1 MSCPTCTPAK
11 VWRTL
16 PGQFAVAWVLKNA
29 AAAPGAMT
37 VPVEFEVNL
46 LVTSPP
52 TPRIQT
58 PPPGW
63 LGFGSPGAETKALPC
78 WLRKAVLMFPKAPAK
93 EPAAAPPA
101 AAAACNWPPK
111 RGAPGP
117 EAVVVQF
124 CANAPEPVEIATAK
138 ANPART
144 RPSRAFNLRFM
155 ERAPEFQFQQKIKL
169 QALCKGDS
177 HTLEVRND
185 PRARSGHDF
194 RRLCYKGNMIV

>member
-11 VWRTL
+11 VSRTL
-16 PGQFAVAWVLKNA
+16 PGQFAVAWVLNNA
-29 AAAPGAMT
+29 AAAPVAMT

-78 WLRKAVLMFPKAPAK
+78 WLRKAVLMLPKAPAK

-101 AAAACNWPPK
+101 AAAACNWPPN

-124 CANAPEPVEIATAK
+124 CANAPEPVESATTK
-138 ANPART
+138 TNPART

-155 ERAPEFQFQQKIKL
+155 KTAPEFFNPAKNKF

-177 HTLEVRND
+177 HRLEVGND
-185 PRARSGHDF
+185 RRAPF
-194 RRLCYKGNMIV
+194 TP

>member
-11 VWRTL
+11 VSRTL
-16 PGQFAVAWVLKNA
+16 PGQLAVAWVLK
-29 AAAPGAMT
+29 AAPNKPGAVT

-101 AAAACNWPPK
+101 AAAACSWPPK
-111 RGAPGP
+111 KGAPGP
-117 EAVVVQF
+117 VAVVVQF
-124 CANAPEPVEIATAK
+124 CANAPEPVESAIAK

-144 RPSRAFNLRFM
+144 RPWRPFDRRFM
-155 ERAPEFQFQQKIKL
+155 ETAPEFQFSKKSIFRHFVRETRTCWKL
-169 QALCKGDS
+169 VTNLA
-177 HTLEVRND
+177 
-185 PRARSGHDF
+185 PRF
-194 RRLCYKGNMIV
+194 PP